1 MLPVNGLPCNPLCLF
16 GEFMQD
22 ATSLS
27 IQQAAPE
34 GPLLAYYGDDFTG
47 STDVMEAFT
56 AAGVPTVLFLQ
67 TPRPSDLARFAHMR
81 CVGLAGTSRGRDGD
95 WMQAHLPAAFDSLR
109 QLGAPLLQY
118 KVCSTFDSA
127 PHVGS
132 IGRAIDIGTQGLA
145 ARWSPTVVGAPRL
158 QRYQLFG
165 QLFAAFMGQVYRI
178 DRHPSMSRHP
188 VTPMDEADLRLHLG
202 RQTARRIE
210 LIDLVQLTQGQGEQR
225 LADVQGDDQPVVML
239 DVADAAS
246 QIEAGRLVWENRGSG
261 LFSASSSGLQY
272 ALVAYWRSLG
282 WLPAEPSLPLASP
295 ASTIAVVSGS
305 CSVMSGAQIEWA
317 LHNGFHGE
325 RVDVSA
331 CLQASTRETEIE
343 RVVEAA
349 LQAIRRGVSPVVY
362 SAMGPDDPA
371 VLGFETQARTQGLDR
386 AQAADGI
393 GMALAEIMK
402 RLLDGSDLRR
412 IVVAGGDSSGAVAS
426 HLGVQALTVAAGL
439 RPGAPLCRAWSD
451 DPRRDGLE
459 LVLKGG
465 QMGTPSFYGEV
476 RSGDIPRG

>member
-1 MLPVNGLPCNPLCLF
+1 
-16 GEFMQD
+16 MQD
-22 ATSLS
+22 ATTPLNSNP
-27 IQQAAPE
+27 AVPA

-67 TPRPSDLARFAHMR
+67 PPRPSDLARFADMR
-81 CVGLAGTSRGRDGD
+81 CVGLAGTSRGRDGA
-95 WMQAHLPAAFDSLR
+95 WMEKHLPAAFDSLR

-132 IGRAIDIGTQGLA
+132 IGKAIDIGTQGLA

-158 QRYQLFG
+158 QRYQVFG
-165 QLFAAFMGQVYRI
+165 QLFAAFMGEVYRI

-188 VTPMDEADLRLHLG
+188 VTPMDEADLRVHLG
-202 RQTARRIE
+202 RQTSRRID
-210 LIDLVQLTQGQGEQR
+210 LIDLVQLTQGQGDAR
-225 LADVQGDDQPVVML
+225 LKALQGEDQPVVML

-246 QIEAGRLVWENRGSG
+246 QVEAGRLVWDNRGAG

-272 ALVAYWRSLG
+272 ALVAYWRRLG
-282 WLPAEPSLPLASP
+282 WLPAEPSLPVAAP
-295 ASTIAVVSGS
+295 APSIAVVSGS
-305 CSVMSGAQIEWA
+305 CSVMSGSQIEWA
-317 LHNGFHGE
+317 LRNGFHGE
-325 RVDVSA
+325 RLNVSA
-331 CLQASTRETEIE
+331 CLQASSREAEID
-343 RVVEAA
+343 RVVAASLHA
-349 LQAIRRGVSPVVY
+349 LQSGVSPVVY

-371 VLGFETQARTQGLDR
+371 VLGFEAQAHAQGLDR
-386 AQAADGI
+386 AQAADAI

-402 RLLDGSDLRR
+402 RLLDSSSLRR

-476 RSGDIPRG
+476 LSGQIPKG